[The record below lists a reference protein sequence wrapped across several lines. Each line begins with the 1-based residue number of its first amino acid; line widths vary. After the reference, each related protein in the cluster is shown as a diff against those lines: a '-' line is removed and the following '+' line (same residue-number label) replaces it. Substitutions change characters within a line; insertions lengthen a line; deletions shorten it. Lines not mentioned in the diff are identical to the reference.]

1 MLLWQPCETG
11 GVHLKPETNMQT
23 CRNADM
29 QIPEAGENVAMCL
42 RMYIHMYVGTAA
54 CD

>member
-1 MLLWQPCETG
+1 MLPWQPCETG
-11 GVHLKPETNMQT
+11 GVHLKPEANRRVDMQT
-23 CRNADM
+23 
-29 QIPEAGENVAMCL
+29 PEAGENVAMCL